1 MVVLPWHNFVMV
13 ELLTFFLLSF
23 RSSSIFFVPAQL
35 WRHDRNRST
44 ECPLEGKHWAACSC
58 TNMILMFLLSA
69 AALRGP
75 HTALPGGSAVAQLC
89 DGRAAHFLSFEL
101 SKLIHRP
108 CASPIVA
115 PRSLYR
121 VPTGRKTLGSLQLH
135 KHIYIYIYT
144 RTVASDDTPIL
155 SDVPLVFLGQPEHG
169 SNSNVCISSSKKVM
183 ETCHCQQK
191 PLERCSSILV
201 RVMLEDLE
209 SFLLSQD
216 GCS

>member
-35 WRHDRNRST
+35 WRHDRST

-69 AALRGP
+69 AALHGP

-135 KHIYIYIYT
+135 KHIYIYIH
-144 RTVASDDTPIL
+144 VPLHQMIL
-155 SDVPLVFLGQPEHG
+155 PFYQMYLLLFLVNQNMVRIQMCVSLLPRKSWKLVTANRNPWKDVPAYW
-169 SNSNVCISSSKKVM
+169 
-183 ETCHCQQK
+183 
-191 PLERCSSILV
+191 
-201 RVMLEDLE
+201 
-209 SFLLSQD
+209 
-216 GCS
+216 